1 MKPKRVNM
9 PSTMGR
15 NGGGGHKKDADV
27 IDNNNNKEHTE
38 VSRIRWPH
46 MS

>member
-27 IDNNNNKEHTE
+27 IDNNNNNKETQRFRE
-38 VSRIRWPH
+38 SGGRI
-46 MS
+46 